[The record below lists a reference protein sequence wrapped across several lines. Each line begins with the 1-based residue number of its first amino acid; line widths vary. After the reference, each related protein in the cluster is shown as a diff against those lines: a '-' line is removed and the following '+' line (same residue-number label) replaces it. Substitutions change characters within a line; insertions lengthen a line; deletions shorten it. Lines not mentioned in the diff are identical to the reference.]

1 VIVHYKYIL
10 AADLPRYEAEG
21 WRFVC
26 ELRPLGGWE
35 QCLIE
40 REEK

>member
-1 VIVHYKYIL
+1 MIVHYKYIL
-10 AADLPRYEAEG
+10 ISVLPRYEADG

-26 ELRPLGGWE
+26 YLRPLGGWE

-40 REEK
+40 REG

>member
-1 VIVHYKYIL
+1 MTIYRYIL
-10 AADLPRYEAEG
+10 AADLPHYEAQG

-40 REEK
+40 REEG